1 LYRNHN
7 EVGIPHMIG
16 QFVELILYP
25 PGVSK
30 EE

>member
-7 EVGIPHMIG
+7 EVGIPQMIG
-16 QFVELILYP
+16 QFVEMIYP
-25 PGVSK
+25 PRVLK